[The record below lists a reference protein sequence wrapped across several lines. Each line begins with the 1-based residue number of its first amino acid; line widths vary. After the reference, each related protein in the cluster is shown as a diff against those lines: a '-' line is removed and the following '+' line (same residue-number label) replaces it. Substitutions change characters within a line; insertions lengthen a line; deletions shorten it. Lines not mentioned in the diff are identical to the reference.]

1 METILNRKR
10 VVITGGTSG
19 LGRAL
24 ALMLADQ
31 GARVAI
37 VARHRAAL
45 DETAAA
51 AHPAELIAIQADVS
65 AKEEVYRISS
75 EAIARLGGVDLL
87 INNASYLGAT
97 PLRTLLDTECEEFQQ
112 VLETNLLGPFRL
124 TKAILPTM
132 LLQGGGVVIN
142 ISSDAAESAYP
153 GWGAYGSSKA
163 ALAHLSRIWDEE
175 LKTHRVRF
183 FAIDPGE
190 IDTPMHAAALPEA
203 DSAPLRSPKAAALL
217 LLEPISNAF
226 QEMLTWETDDRR

>member
-1 METILNRKR
+1 METILNQKR
-10 VVITGGTSG
+10 VMITGGTSG

-24 ALMLADQ
+24 ALTLADQ

-37 VARHRAAL
+37 VARHRVAL
-45 DETAAA
+45 DETVTA

-87 INNASYLGAT
+87 INNASYLGVT

-132 LLQGGGVVIN
+132 LLQGGGLVIN

-203 DSAPLRSPKAAALL
+203 DPATLRSPKAAALL

-226 QEMLTWETDDRR
+226 QEMLTGETDDRR

>member
-45 DETAAA
+45 DETSSA

-163 ALAHLSRIWDEE
+163 ALAHLSQNWDEE
-175 LKTHRVRF
+175 LKTHRVRY

-203 DSAPLRSPKAAALL
+203 DSAPLRSPKAAAL
-217 LLEPISNAF
+217 
-226 QEMLTWETDDRR
+226 ML